1 MHPYRSDNY
10 SLFRE
15 QLIQYFEFKLGYRIQ
30 SISDCHRAA
39 NEMRTKR
46 ASISPHTIARIFK
59 IIGPNTVPY
68 KSTLDIISKYCGFN
82 NFDHYIDSYNQ
93 SLTGNSINLQ
103 FSMNSQ
109 NAKLETALR
118 FAFQTADSDSIHK
131 IVEQFEDD
139 PFNLWL
145 LNTSNCLYSFESSHR
160 LELLDIL
167 SQSSNGRKYFYEYY
181 VNENDPNGSFSHA
194 IVAFYV
200 NRSADKNAHIFALL
214 FTTSQA
220 IYKGQNVNRSNIS
233 KIKELKF
240 ENPVS
245 ELGFHLSS
253 RLKEVQILLRQP
265 TQTNDIFKTADSIL
279 NETRNLILFE
289 RTWYFARILR
299 AFSYHELTGKLLE
312 HQELRHALENCYFS
326 QCGEINFPPLLVIQ
340 SCLHAYW
347 NQQNLEH
354 SNTFT
359 MHHPFLAQ
367 NEEVSIKAMEAFGI
381 ALYDKSF
388 IGESLKKNLPKTLQN
403 NGVLWMRGLLPALN
417 N

>member
-82 NFDHYIDSYNQ
+82 NFDHYIDSYSQ
-93 SLTGNSINLQ
+93 SLNGNSFNLQ
-103 FSMNSQ
+103 LFVNSQ
-109 NAKLETALR
+109 NLKLETALR
-118 FAFQTADSDSIHK
+118 FAFQTADNDSIHK

-139 PFNLWL
+139 PFNMWL
-145 LNTSNCLYSFESSHR
+145 QNTSNCLYSFELSHR
-160 LELLDIL
+160 MKLLDIL
-167 SQSSNGRKYFYEYY
+167 SQSSSGRKYFYEQY

-194 IVAFYV
+194 IEAFYV
-200 NRSADKNAHIFALL
+200 NRSSDKNAHIFALL
-214 FTTSQA
+214 FTTIQG

-240 ENPVS
+240 EDPVS

-253 RLKEVQILLRQP
+253 RLREVQILLQKP
-265 TQTNDIFKTADSIL
+265 KKTTDIFKLADSIL
-279 NETRNLILFE
+279 QETNNLILFE

-299 AFSYHELTGKLLE
+299 AFSYLELTVKLLE
-312 HQELRHALENCYFS
+312 HQELRQALENCYFS

-381 ALYDKSF
+381 ALYDKTF
-388 IGESLKKNLPKTLQN
+388 IGKSLKKNLPKTLQN

-417 N
+417 Y

>member
-93 SLTGNSINLQ
+93 SLNGNSFNLQ
-103 FSMNSQ
+103 LYVNSQ
-109 NAKLETALR
+109 NLKLETALR

-145 LNTSNCLYSFESSHR
+145 QNTSNCLYSFELNHR
-160 LELLDIL
+160 MKLLDIL
-167 SQSSNGRKYFYEYY
+167 SQSANGRKYFYEYY
-181 VNENDPNGSFSHA
+181 VNENDPNGSFSRA
-194 IVAFYV
+194 IEAFYV

-214 FTTSQA
+214 FTTIQA

-240 ENPVS
+240 EDPVS

-265 TQTNDIFKTADSIL
+265 TQTKDIFKIADSIL
-279 NETRNLILFE
+279 QETHNLILFE

-312 HQELRHALENCYFS
+312 HQELRQALENCYFS

-354 SNTFT
+354 SNTFS
-359 MHHPFLAQ
+359 MHHPLLAQ

-403 NGVLWMRGLLPALN
+403 NGVLWMRGLLPALDN
-417 N
+417 

>member
-1 MHPYRSDNY
+1 VHPYRSDNY

-118 FAFQTADSDSIHK
+118 FAFQTADSESIHK

-160 LELLDIL
+160 LKLLDIL

-194 IVAFYV
+194 IEAFYV
-200 NRSADKNAHIFALL
+200 NRSSDKNAHIFALL
-214 FTTSQA
+214 FATIQA

-240 ENPVS
+240 EDPVS

-253 RLKEVQILLRQP
+253 RLKEVQILLRKP
-265 TQTNDIFKTADSIL
+265 TQTKDIFKTADSIL

-312 HQELRHALENCYFS
+312 HQELRHALEICYFS

-347 NQQNLEH
+347 NQQNLEQ
-354 SNTFT
+354 SNTFK

-388 IGESLKKNLPKTLQN
+388 IGVSLKKNLPKTLQN
-403 NGVLWMRGLLPALN
+403 NGVLWMRGLLPALDN
-417 N
+417 

>member
-1 MHPYRSDNY
+1 MHPYRSDDY

-46 ASISPHTIARIFK
+46 ASISPHTITRIFK

-103 FSMNSQ
+103 VSMNSQ

-118 FAFQTADSDSIHK
+118 FAFQTADSESIHK

-145 LNTSNCLYSFESSHR
+145 LYTSNCLYSFESSHR
-160 LELLDIL
+160 LKLLDIL
-167 SQSSNGRKYFYEYY
+167 SQSSKGRKYFYEYY

-194 IVAFYV
+194 IEAFYA
-200 NRSADKNAHIFALL
+200 NRSSDKNAHIFALL
-214 FTTSQA
+214 FATTQA

-240 ENPVS
+240 EDPVS

-253 RLKEVQILLRQP
+253 RLKEVQILLRKP
-265 TQTNDIFKTADSIL
+265 TQTKDIFKAADSIL
-279 NETRNLILFE
+279 NETHNLILFE

-326 QCGEINFPPLLVIQ
+326 QCREINFPPLLVVQ

-354 SNTFT
+354 SNTYT
-359 MHHPFLAQ
+359 MHHPLLAQ

-388 IGESLKKNLPKTLQN
+388 IGYSLKKNLPKTLQN
-403 NGVLWMRGLLPALN
+403 NGVLWMKGLLPALYN
-417 N
+417 